1 MKKIISTIS
10 TDSKGVH
17 TMKKTLLVLA
27 LATVLVFSFA
37 TVSSAVYKSYSQK
50 SAYLSW
56 SGANALAGADQ
67 VTPHGGYTQSTV
79 KCAVC
84 HSTHRAYSATA
95 SSTITNSVES
105 SAIGVG
111 LDNSLLAGANSC
123 AACHAAWGANS
134 AGNTL
139 VELGQTSY
147 GPHFGS
153 GNCMNRACHGSIHG
167 SGDVS
172 KYAAVRKYNLNGA
185 VTVGAIVPGRAALDS
200 VLDSA
205 IASGNTN
212 GSISTTATGR
222 AMKAYVT
229 GYTCAQCHN
238 SSSFV
243 VAVNGAVNQIAGVK
257 NVAQGPGDAVSTVG
271 FRTGHPSV
279 GQDGWGIYV
288 PTCETCHDV
297 VGVATK
303 STAWPHTNRGIDV
316 YKGRYEE
323 EAGGANGFAAASTIS
338 TVITTDNTDA
348 TRYGLW
354 MTSGMATDN
363 GTAYGARAEAD
374 ATPIV
379 GDPAMGYN
387 LRDGACTKC
396 HVPALLP

>member
-37 TVSSAVYKSYSQK
+37 TVSSAVYKSYSQA

-84 HSTHRAYSATA
+84 HSTHRAFSATA
-95 SSTITNSVES
+95 SSTATNSVES

-111 LDNSLLAGANSC
+111 LDNNLLAGANSC
-123 AACHAAWGANS
+123 AACHATWGANS

-139 VELGQTSY
+139 VELGQASA
-147 GPHFGS
+147 GPHFVG
-153 GNCMNRACHGSIHG
+153 GNCMNRKCHGSVHA
-167 SGDVS
+167 SGPTS
-172 KYAAVRKYNLNGA
+172 TYAAVRKYNLAASGS
-185 VTVGAIVPGRAALDS
+185 VPALDAS
-200 VLDSA
+200 ISAA
-205 IASGNTN
+205 IAAGNTN
-212 GSISTTATGR
+212 MSISTTATGR

-229 GYTCAQCHN
+229 GYTCAACHN

-243 VAVNGAVNQIAGVK
+243 VAVNGYANQVTGVK
-257 NVAQGPGDAVSTVG
+257 NISAAGSDTTAATS
-271 FRTGHPSV
+271 FRTGHPSI
-279 GQDGWGIYV
+279 GNDSYGIYV
-288 PTCETCHDV
+288 PTCETCHDM
-297 VGVATK
+297 VGVATG

-323 EAGGANGFAAASTIS
+323 EFGGANGVAGGSSIS
-338 TVITTDNTDA
+338 TVIPTTNDDT

-363 GTAYGARAEAD
+363 GSAHGERAGAD

-379 GDPAMGYN
+379 GDPAAGYN

-396 HVPALLP
+396 HVPSLLP